1 MSARWRAVER
11 RRSHKKAQTK
21 EEGSDYAEPSQEG
34 PVGST
39 TGNRPLN
46 NQFPVNP
53 RLPSKTQDPDYW
65 AWPDPAR
72 ASLWGRDV
80 GTSRSKYYAEAR
92 ERGDSI
98 NP

>member
-1 MSARWRAVER
+1 VLLVLFVAN
-11 RRSHKKAQTK
+11 K

-53 RLPSKTQDPDYW
+53 R
-65 AWPDPAR
+65 
-72 ASLWGRDV
+72 
-80 GTSRSKYYAEAR
+80 
-92 ERGDSI
+92 
-98 NP
+98 

>member
-1 MSARWRAVER
+1 MFLVLFAPFA
-11 RRSHKKAQTK
+11 ATK

-53 RLPSKTQDPDYW
+53 R
-65 AWPDPAR
+65 
-72 ASLWGRDV
+72 
-80 GTSRSKYYAEAR
+80 
-92 ERGDSI
+92 
-98 NP
+98 

>member
-1 MSARWRAVER
+1 MLAFYAFCLLPL
-11 RRSHKKAQTK
+11 TK

-53 RLPSKTQDPDYW
+53 R
-65 AWPDPAR
+65 
-72 ASLWGRDV
+72 
-80 GTSRSKYYAEAR
+80 
-92 ERGDSI
+92 
-98 NP
+98 